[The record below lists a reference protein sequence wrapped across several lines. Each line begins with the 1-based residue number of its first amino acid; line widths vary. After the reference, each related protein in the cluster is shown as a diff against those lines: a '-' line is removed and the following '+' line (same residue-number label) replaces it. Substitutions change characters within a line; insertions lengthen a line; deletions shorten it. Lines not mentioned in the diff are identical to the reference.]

1 MIEIPI
7 KLKHIEELKKLDDF
21 DLIERLI
28 KISDIEK
35 FNREEEKAFHDEL
48 EKNGI
53 KIPVGTGC

>member
-1 MIEIPI
+1 MIEIQ
-7 KLKHIEELKKLDDF
+7 LKHIEELKKLDNL

-35 FNREEEKAFHDEL
+35 INKEEEKAFYDEL
-48 EKNGI
+48 AKNGI

>member
-1 MIEIPI
+1 MIEIQ
-7 KLKHIEELKKLDDF
+7 LKHIEELKKLDDF

-35 FNREEEKAFHDEL
+35 FNKEEEKAFHDEL

-53 KIPVGTGC
+53 KIPAGTGC